1 MNKKISSDE
10 FHNSI
15 DRQLSGLKP
24 DPWLAQHIMAS
35 AKEEEPVKKFTVSTA
50 LIVVLIVIATLTT
63 ALAASALLG
72 WTDFYSFEIPKTAQE
87 ILNATE
93 PKDYQVGPIT
103 FTVNELLTDGHIALC
118 SATSHVTDGSSAV
131 LSEEVYDAVGA
142 NGDNGEALA
151 QKWNLSPDTR
161 WIDAAHI
168 MNLPFYR
175 VSISVNVPE
184 ECHDGEDM
192 GDAMWDEK
200 GNCVS
205 YYMAALNS
213 LQVGETLPIKLHF
226 QVWQYD
232 PQSIE
237 PQSIFEDVVDKA
249 KEMSYWEDTFEI
261 TLTVPAPIAEK
272 TYMPEQPY
280 DFENGLTLNSVTAQ
294 QTVAGA
300 YVVGQ
305 FTLRDGFNFN
315 DAYSGELD
323 FLDATGEE
331 IPWGMA
337 ESGIIEYD
345 QLPKVEWGAMLNLE
359 VLPEEMVVS
368 LDETT
373 VHVYAENK

>member
-35 AKEEEPVKKFTVSTA
+35 AKEEEPVKKFAVSTA

-131 LSEEVYDAVGA
+131 LSEEAYDAVGA

-175 VSISVNVPE
+175 ISISVNVPE

>member
-35 AKEEEPVKKFTVSTA
+35 AKEEEPVKKFAVSTA

-142 NGDNGEALA
+142 NGDNGEALV

-175 VSISVNVPE
+175 ISISVNVPE

>member
-24 DPWLAQHIMAS
+24 DSWLAQHIMAS
-35 AKEEEPVKKFTVSTA
+35 AKEEEPVKKFAVSTA

-175 VSISVNVPE
+175 ISISVNVPE

>member
-63 ALAASALLG
+63 ALATSALLG

-142 NGDNGEALA
+142 NGDNGETLA

-237 PQSIFEDVVDKA
+237 PQSIFEDVVDEA

>member
-35 AKEEEPVKKFTVSTA
+35 AKEEEPVKKFAVSTA

-103 FTVNELLTDGHIALC
+103 FTVNELLTDRHIALC

-175 VSISVNVPE
+175 ISISVNVPE

-232 PQSIE
+232 PQRIE

-249 KEMSYWEDTFEI
+249 TEMSYWEDTFEI

>member
-1 MNKKISSDE
+1 M
-10 FHNSI
+10 
-15 DRQLSGLKP
+15 
-24 DPWLAQHIMAS
+24 
-35 AKEEEPVKKFTVSTA
+35 
-50 LIVVLIVIATLTT
+50 
-63 ALAASALLG
+63 AASALLG

-175 VSISVNVPE
+175 ISISVNVPE

-213 LQVGETLPIKLHF
+213 LQVGETLPFCSHPLLYHSCFSFAISYKVKKTAVETATVFHSLI
-226 QVWQYD
+226 
-232 PQSIE
+232 SLL
-237 PQSIFEDVVDKA
+237 A
-249 KEMSYWEDTFEI
+249 EMGH
-261 TLTVPAPIAEK
+261 VHA
-272 TYMPEQPY
+272 
-280 DFENGLTLNSVTAQ
+280 
-294 QTVAGA
+294 
-300 YVVGQ
+300 
-305 FTLRDGFNFN
+305 
-315 DAYSGELD
+315 
-323 FLDATGEE
+323 
-331 IPWGMA
+331 
-337 ESGIIEYD
+337 
-345 QLPKVEWGAMLNLE
+345 NLF
-359 VLPEEMVVS
+359 P
-368 LDETT
+368 
-373 VHVYAENK
+373 

>member
-35 AKEEEPVKKFTVSTA
+35 AKEEEPVKKFAVSTA

-168 MNLPFYR
+168 MTLPFYR
-175 VSISVNVPE
+175 ISISVNVPE

-237 PQSIFEDVVDKA
+237 PQRIFEDVVDKA

>member
-142 NGDNGEALA
+142 NGENGEALA

-161 WIDAAHI
+161 LIDAAHI

-237 PQSIFEDVVDKA
+237 PQSIFEDVVDEA

>member
-35 AKEEEPVKKFTVSTA
+35 AKQEEPVKKFAVSTA

-175 VSISVNVPE
+175 ISISVNVPE

>member
-24 DPWLAQHIMAS
+24 DPWLAQQILAS
-35 AKEEEPVKKFTVSTA
+35 AKEEEPVKKLAVSTA

-175 VSISVNVPE
+175 ISISVNVPE

>member
-35 AKEEEPVKKFTVSTA
+35 AKEEEPVKKFAVSTA

-175 VSISVNVPE
+175 ISISVNVPE

-368 LDETT
+368 LDQTT

>member
-35 AKEEEPVKKFTVSTA
+35 AKEEEPVKKFAVSTA

-175 VSISVNVPE
+175 ISISVNVPE

-237 PQSIFEDVVDKA
+237 PQSIFEVVVDEA

>member
-1 MNKKISSDE
+1 MNKKISSNE
-10 FHNSI
+10 FHDSI
-15 DRQLSGLKP
+15 ERQLSGLKP
-24 DPWLAQHIMAS
+24 DPWLAQRIMAS
-35 AKEEEPVKKFTVSTA
+35 EKEEEPVKKFTVSTA

-63 ALAASALLG
+63 ALAASVLLG

-237 PQSIFEDVVDKA
+237 PQSIFEDVVDEA

>member
-63 ALAASALLG
+63 ALAASVLLG

-93 PKDYQVGPIT
+93 PKHYQVGPIT

-237 PQSIFEDVVDKA
+237 PQSIFEDVVDEA

>member
-63 ALAASALLG
+63 ALAASVLFG

-237 PQSIFEDVVDKA
+237 PQSIFEDVVDEA

-359 VLPEEMVVS
+359 VLPEEMVLS

>member
-237 PQSIFEDVVDKA
+237 PQSIFEDVVDEA

-359 VLPEEMVVS
+359 VLPEELVVS

>member
-35 AKEEEPVKKFTVSTA
+35 AKEEEPVKKFAVSTA

-175 VSISVNVPE
+175 ISISVNVPE

-280 DFENGLTLNSVTAQ
+280 DCENGLTLNSVTAQ

>member
-63 ALAASALLG
+63 ALAASVLFG

-93 PKDYQVGPIT
+93 PKDYHVGPIT
-103 FTVNELLTDGHIALC
+103 FTVNALLTDGHIALC

-237 PQSIFEDVVDKA
+237 PQSIFEDVVDEA

>member
-175 VSISVNVPE
+175 ISISVNVPE

-237 PQSIFEDVVDKA
+237 PQSIFEVVVDEA

>member
-10 FHNSI
+10 FHDSI

-35 AKEEEPVKKFTVSTA
+35 AKEEEPVKKFTVRTA
-50 LIVVLIVIATLTT
+50 LIVALIVIATLTT
-63 ALAASALLG
+63 ALAASVLLG

-118 SATSHVTDGSSAV
+118 SATSHMTDGSSAV
-131 LSEEVYDAVGA
+131 ISEEVYDAVGA

-151 QKWNLSPDTR
+151 QKWDLSPDTR

-168 MNLPFYR
+168 MNLPFFR

-213 LQVGETLPIKLHF
+213 LHVGETLPIKLHF
-226 QVWQYD
+226 QVWEYD

-237 PQSIFEDVVDKA
+237 PSSVMEDVVDEA
-249 KEMSYWEDTFEI
+249 KQINHWEDTFEI

-272 TYMPEQPY
+272 TYWPVEPF

-331 IPWGMA
+331 ITWGMA

-359 VLPEEMVVS
+359 ILPEEIVVS

>member
-1 MNKKISSDE
+1 MNKKILSDE

-63 ALAASALLG
+63 ALAASVLLG

-142 NGDNGEALA
+142 NGDNGETLA

-237 PQSIFEDVVDKA
+237 PQSIFEDVVDEA

>member
-35 AKEEEPVKKFTVSTA
+35 AKEEEPVKKFAVSTA

-72 WTDFYSFEIPKTAQE
+72 WTDFYSFEIPKTVQE

-175 VSISVNVPE
+175 ISISVNVPE

>member
-63 ALAASALLG
+63 ALAASVLLG

-184 ECHDGEDM
+184 ECRDGEDM

-237 PQSIFEDVVDKA
+237 PQSIFEDVVDEA

>member
-35 AKEEEPVKKFTVSTA
+35 AKEEEPVKKFAVSTA

-131 LSEEVYDAVGA
+131 LSAEVYDAVGA

-175 VSISVNVPE
+175 ISISVNVPE

>member
-35 AKEEEPVKKFTVSTA
+35 AKEEEPVKKFAVSTA

-175 VSISVNVPE
+175 ISISVNVPE

-261 TLTVPAPIAEK
+261 TLTVPAPIA
-272 TYMPEQPY
+272 EQPY

>member
-63 ALAASALLG
+63 ALAASVLFG

-118 SATSHVTDGSSAV
+118 SATSHMTDGSSAV
-131 LSEEVYDAVGA
+131 ISEEVYDAVGA

-151 QKWNLSPDTR
+151 QKWDLSPDTR

-237 PQSIFEDVVDKA
+237 PQSIFEDVVDEA

>member
-35 AKEEEPVKKFTVSTA
+35 AKEEEPVKKFAVSTA

-63 ALAASALLG
+63 ALAASVLLG

-142 NGDNGEALA
+142 NGDNGETLA

-237 PQSIFEDVVDKA
+237 PQSIFEDVVDEA

>member
-24 DPWLAQHIMAS
+24 DLWLAQHIMAS
-35 AKEEEPVKKFTVSTA
+35 AKEEEPVKKFAVSTA

-175 VSISVNVPE
+175 ISISVNVPE

>member
-35 AKEEEPVKKFTVSTA
+35 AKEEEPVKKFAVSTA

-237 PQSIFEDVVDKA
+237 PQSIFEDVVDEA

>member
-10 FHNSI
+10 FHNLI

-63 ALAASALLG
+63 ALAASVLLG

-142 NGDNGEALA
+142 NGDNGETLA

-237 PQSIFEDVVDKA
+237 PQSIFEDVVDEA

>member
-35 AKEEEPVKKFTVSTA
+35 AKEEEPVKKFAVSTA

-175 VSISVNVPE
+175 ISISVNVPE

-337 ESGIIEYD
+337 ESGIIECD

>member
-35 AKEEEPVKKFTVSTA
+35 AKEEEPVKKFAVSTA

-175 VSISVNVPE
+175 ISISVNVPE
-184 ECHDGEDM
+184 ECHDGEDI

>member
-175 VSISVNVPE
+175 ISISVNVPE

-213 LQVGETLPIKLHF
+213 LQVGKTLPIKLHF

-237 PQSIFEDVVDKA
+237 PQSIFEDVVDEA

>member
-35 AKEEEPVKKFTVSTA
+35 AKEEEPVKKFAVSTA

-175 VSISVNVPE
+175 ISISVNVPE

-345 QLPKVEWGAMLNLE
+345 QLPKVEWGVMLNLE

>member
-15 DRQLSGLKP
+15 DHQLSGLKP
-24 DPWLAQHIMAS
+24 DLWLAQHIMAS
-35 AKEEEPVKKFTVSTA
+35 AKEEEPVKKFAVSTA

-175 VSISVNVPE
+175 ISISVNVPE

>member
-35 AKEEEPVKKFTVSTA
+35 AKEEEPVKKFAVSTA

-175 VSISVNVPE
+175 ISISVNVPE

-226 QVWQYD
+226 QVWQYE

>member
-35 AKEEEPVKKFTVSTA
+35 AKEEEPVKKFAVSTA

-175 VSISVNVPE
+175 ISISVNVPE

-192 GDAMWDEK
+192 GDAMWDQK

-237 PQSIFEDVVDKA
+237 PQSIFEDVADKA